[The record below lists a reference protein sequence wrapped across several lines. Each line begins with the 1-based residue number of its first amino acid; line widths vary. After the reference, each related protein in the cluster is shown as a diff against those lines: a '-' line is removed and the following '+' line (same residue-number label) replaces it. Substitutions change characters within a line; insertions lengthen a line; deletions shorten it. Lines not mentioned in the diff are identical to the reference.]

1 MSQRP
6 RWWTG
11 RVLSPTVSGGS
22 GTELVALTPL
32 LAGSATPAPLPGRGR
47 GEVCGVVVAFVNDD
61 QAVLGGEVSDV
72 VAAGQSL
79 QRRYVS
85 GAVPLDPPASKLA
98 GFDTE
103 EADPEVVAPGPA
115 GPCSSRGRGRV
126 RRGGTLTRRRST
138 RSACACPREWRPCP
152 GWRQS
157 SARRCLARCGTR
169 CGDPAAVALDPPG
182 RNGGDLGRAQ
192 DFDVSRTEG
201 NCLHIDASSAI

>member
-32 LAGSATPAPLPGRGR
+32 LAGPATPAPLPGRGR
-47 GEVCGVVVAFVNDD
+47 GEVCGVVVAFVTTIRPYL
-61 QAVLGGEVSDV
+61 AVRSATLSRRARVCSVATSV
-72 VAAGQSL
+72 V
-79 QRRYVS
+79 
-85 GAVPLDPPASKLA
+85 
-98 GFDTE
+98 
-103 EADPEVVAPGPA
+103 
-115 GPCSSRGRGRV
+115 PCR
-126 RRGGTLTRRRST
+126 LTRPPPSWPVLTPRRLIRRSLRLALRDRVLAEAVAEYGEGEQT
-138 RSACACPREWRPCP
+138 DQKTVDAICMCCPREWRPCP

-157 SARRCLARCGTR
+157 SARRCLARCGIR

-192 DFDVSRTEG
+192 DFDVSRT
-201 NCLHIDASSAI
+201 